1 MSDIDVL
8 VIGSGAAG
16 LTAAVAAAEMGQKTV
31 LLTKGQVARSGA
43 TATITGDVCVDGRTC
58 VDLLGLKADHQDTED
73 EFFEDTVMGGKFLND
88 QRLVEVMIS
97 EIGPILKRL
106 KDNGLRMGDPI
117 RGPGHRTARGVWV
130 SGMELLQ
137 TLRKLVIR
145 AGVKVREEF
154 FATDVLLN
162 DGVAVGVAGIDQRTG
177 DILCFEAKAIVIA
190 TGGGMMIYP
199 MQTAPEELTGDG
211 HSLASRAGAQLIDM
225 EMVQFLPC
233 VLTDP
238 PIWRGIQ
245 FPWLLGPQS
254 GVRAWLLN
262 RFGERFMDKWDPV
275 NMEFATRDIIS
286 IACTKEVME
295 GRGGPNG
302 GVFLSWAHL
311 PSNIIDFSAE
321 WYFRTHLSG
330 DWQWEGFDFSNL
342 VEEIKNGRAVEVN
355 SASHFFMGGVAT
367 DLVGATSVPG
377 LFAAGEVA
385 GGVHGANRLSG
396 NAGSQILVQGQQAGK
411 AAVAYV
417 KKVDRRR
424 VLPSDWERVREVL
437 ETPLKRESGIMPF
450 EIKEELQAIAN
461 LKVGIVR
468 TADSLDE
475 ALAGVRRLRSDVLSR
490 LYCRSSERRY
500 NKEWADAVECRSLLD
515 TLEATTL
522 CALRRCES
530 RGAHYRDDFPGQND
544 SGKLWNGLVSFS
556 EGEINYTTRSVRS
569 HRLSPPGSANQIS
582 IKKG

>member
-1 MSDIDVL
+1 
-8 VIGSGAAG
+8 
-16 LTAAVAAAEMGQKTV
+16 
-31 LLTKGQVARSGA
+31 
-43 TATITGDVCVDGRTC
+43 
-58 VDLLGLKADHQDTED
+58 
-73 EFFEDTVMGGKFLND
+73 
-88 QRLVEVMIS
+88 
-97 EIGPILKRL
+97 
-106 KDNGLRMGDPI
+106 
-117 RGPGHRTARGVWV
+117 
-130 SGMELLQ
+130 
-137 TLRKLVIR
+137 
-145 AGVKVREEF
+145 
-154 FATDVLLN
+154 
-162 DGVAVGVAGIDQRTG
+162 
-177 DILCFEAKAIVIA
+177 
-190 TGGGMMIYP
+190 
-199 MQTAPEELTGDG
+199 
-211 HSLASRAGAQLIDM
+211 
-225 EMVQFLPC
+225 
-233 VLTDP
+233 
-238 PIWRGIQ
+238 
-245 FPWLLGPQS
+245 
-254 GVRAWLLN
+254 
-262 RFGERFMDKWDPV
+262 
-275 NMEFATRDIIS
+275 
-286 IACTKEVME
+286 
-295 GRGGPNG
+295 
-302 GVFLSWAHL
+302 
-311 PSNIIDFSAE
+311 
-321 WYFRTHLSG
+321 
-330 DWQWEGFDFSNL
+330 
-342 VEEIKNGRAVEVN
+342 
-355 SASHFFMGGVAT
+355 
-367 DLVGATSVPG
+367 VPG